1 MKKLFLINFIV
12 LINILSLSAQAQN
25 TNSTAKVILVKTR
38 NNQNDSTTI
47 ALDLLLK
54 QPINLPYDQNYLL
67 FRFKNTDD
75 STQKSFV
82 YFLKGLDYNRIQCND
97 CSEVQYAHL
106 DGGTYTFQVKPL
118 GSKAPFTEFQF
129 SIEEK
134 IWYKWWFIPMLFLY
148 FLAIVGIAA
157 YFWGLLKLRQKL
169 KEQRHIHQAKM
180 TSMAEL
186 TAGIA
191 HEIQN
196 PLNFVNNFSELSVEL
211 AQELK
216 EETEKIE
223 FDKELIADL
232 ANDLMANQKKI
243 SQHGQR
249 ASGIVKGMLE
259 HSKVSLGEVQ
269 LTDINKLIGE
279 QFLLSKKAFESKEK
293 YARSNDFYV
302 ELDFQANEKLP
313 KIKVIPQEID
323 KALLNIFNNAFY
335 ALYQQSKQ
343 GNNKQAKISI
353 LSKSTDSQLVVNIK
367 DNGMGIPKDILPKI
381 FQPFF
386 TTKPTGEGTGLG
398 LSLAYDI
405 ITKGHNGTIEVESVE
420 GEGTTFIITLPLK

>member
-1 MKKLFLINFIV
+1 MRELFLISFIV
-12 LINILSLSAQAQN
+12 LMNILSLSAQTQN

-38 NNQNDSTTI
+38 NNQNDSSTI

-75 STQKSFV
+75 STQKSFE
-82 YFLKGLDYNRIQCND
+82 YYLKGLDYDRIRCND

-118 GSKAPFTEFQF
+118 GSKAPFTEFRF
-129 SIEEK
+129 NIEEK

-148 FLAIVGIAA
+148 FLAIVGVVA

-216 EETEKIE
+216 EETQKLEC
-223 FDKELIADL
+223 DKELIADL
-232 ANDLMANQKKI
+232 VNDLMANQQKI
-243 SQHGQR
+243 FQHGQR

-259 HSKVSLGEVQ
+259 HSKVSLGEAQ
-269 LTDINKLIGE
+269 LIDINKLIDE
-279 QFLLSKKAFESKEK
+279 QLLLSKKAFESKTK
-293 YARSNDFYV
+293 DARSNDFYV
-302 ELDFQANEKLP
+302 EFDFQANEKLP
-313 KIKVIPQEID
+313 KIKVIPQEMGR
-323 KALLNIFNNAFY
+323 ALLNIFNNAFY
-335 ALYQQSKQ
+335 ALYQQSVQ
-343 GNNKQAKISI
+343 GNIRQPKIGILLKSI
-353 LSKSTDSQLVVNIK
+353 GNQLVICIK
-367 DNGMGIPKDILPKI
+367 DNAMGIPKDILPKI

-405 ITKGHNGTIEVESVE
+405 ITKGHNGTIEVESIE
-420 GEGTTFIITLPLK
+420 SEGTTFIITLPLK